1 MVRINASMKKSETG
15 RSSRPQMFLII
26 KSVLKL
32 SCKFTG
38 EHTCRSVISIKLLRN
53 LIEITL
59 WHGRS
64 AVNLLHFLITL
75 FPKNANGR
83 LPLSSKTIIIEI
95 ES

>member
-15 RSSRPQMFLII
+15 RSSRPEMFLII
-26 KSVLKL
+26 KSVLKI
-32 SCKFTG
+32 SSKITG

-59 WHGRS
+59 WHGDS
-64 AVNLLHFLITL
+64 AVNLLHFLIIP
-75 FPKNANGR
+75 FPKNINGR
-83 LPLSSKTIIIEI
+83 LLLSSKNIIIEI

>member
-15 RSSRPQMFLII
+15 RSSRPELFLII
-26 KSVLKL
+26 KSVLKI
-32 SCKFTG
+32 SSKITG

-59 WHGRS
+59 WHGGS
-64 AVNLLHFLITL
+64 AVNLLHFLIIP
-75 FPKNANGR
+75 FPKNTNGR
-83 LPLSSKTIIIEI
+83 LLLSSKNIIIEI